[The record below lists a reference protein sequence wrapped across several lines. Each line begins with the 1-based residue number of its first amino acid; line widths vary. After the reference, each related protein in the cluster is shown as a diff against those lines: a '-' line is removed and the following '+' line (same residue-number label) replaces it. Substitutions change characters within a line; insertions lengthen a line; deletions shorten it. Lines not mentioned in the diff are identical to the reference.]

1 MPIDDPL
8 REVNLKYI
16 YPVFPGFF
24 YLIITIGVDNTL
36 FMQRNF
42 KALPFYQKLASVLVS
57 LIALGYL
64 VILAKDLLSPIIFSC
79 LFSILLLPLAA
90 FLENRFRLPRGF
102 ASMLAVLLLLAA
114 ISLIVYV
121 VGSQI
126 GTLADDW
133 PQFKQQVISSL
144 SDLQHWI
151 SRKYHINAHK
161 QLNYVQS
168 ATSQVLASGSTVV
181 GATILS
187 ISSMLLFLIFT
198 FIYTFFFLTY
208 RRLIMTFLVSVFL
221 EENALVVHDIV
232 EKVQFILRKY
242 ILGLFIEMV
251 IVSTVVCIVFWA
263 LDVKYAILLGLIT
276 GLFNIIPYIGIFTA
290 LLLSS
295 LITFATAAVAGK
307 VFLVIITLVIT
318 HLIDS
323 NVLLPVIVG
332 SKVKINPLITV
343 LGVVVGEMI
352 WGISGMF
359 LSIPVIA
366 VMKIIFDRV
375 ESLKPWGF
383 LLGEEERPVRGK
395 RVKLAAESKAGK

>member
-1 MPIDDPL
+1 MRPSF
-8 REVNLKYI
+8 NS
-16 YPVFPGFF
+16 
-24 YLIITIGVDNTL
+24 
-36 FMQRNF
+36 
-42 KALPFYQKLASVLVS
+42 LPFYHKLASVLLS

-64 VILAKDLLSPIIFSC
+64 VILSKDLLSPVIFSC
-79 LFSILLLPLAA
+79 LFSILLLPLAS
-90 FLENRFRLPRGF
+90 FLEHRLRLPRGA

-121 VGSQI
+121 IGSQI
-126 GTLADDW
+126 STLSDDW
-133 PQFKQQVISSL
+133 PQFKQQLMSSL
-144 SDLQHWI
+144 ADLQHWV

-168 ATSQVLASGSTVV
+168 ATSQVLASGTTVV
-181 GATILS
+181 GATIMS
-187 ISSMLLFLIFT
+187 ISSLLLFIVFT

-221 EENALVVHDIV
+221 EENSLVVHDIV
-232 EKVQFILRKY
+232 ENVQFMLRKY
-242 ILGLFIEMV
+242 ILGLFIEMIV
-251 IVSTVVCIVFWA
+251 VSTVVCIAFWA

-307 VFLVIITLVIT
+307 VVLVIITLVIT

-323 NVLLPVIVG
+323 NILLPVIVG

-343 LGVVVGEMI
+343 LGVVIGEMI

-366 VMKIIFDRV
+366 VMKIVFDRID
-375 ESLKPWGF
+375 SLKPWGL
-383 LLGEEERPVRGK
+383 LLGEEEKPSRKKEIPAP
-395 RVKLAAESKAGK
+395 AA

>member
-1 MPIDDPL
+1 MRPSF
-8 REVNLKYI
+8 NS
-16 YPVFPGFF
+16 
-24 YLIITIGVDNTL
+24 
-36 FMQRNF
+36 
-42 KALPFYQKLASVLVS
+42 LPFYHKLASVLVS

-64 VILAKDLLSPIIFSC
+64 VILSKDLLSPVIFSC
-79 LFSILLLPLAA
+79 LFSILLLPLAS
-90 FLENRFRLPRGF
+90 FLEHRLRLPRGA

-114 ISLIVYV
+114 ISLLVYV
-121 VGSQI
+121 IGSQI
-126 GTLADDW
+126 STLSDDW
-133 PQFKQQVISSL
+133 PQFKQQLMSSL
-144 SDLQHWI
+144 ADLQHWV

-168 ATSQVLASGSTVV
+168 ATSQVLASGTTVV
-181 GATILS
+181 GATIMS
-187 ISSMLLFLIFT
+187 ISSLLLFLVFT

-208 RRLIMTFLVSVFL
+208 RQLIMTFLVSVFL
-221 EENALVVHDIV
+221 EENSLVVHDIV
-232 EKVQFILRKY
+232 ENVQFMLRKY
-242 ILGLFIEMV
+242 ILGLFIEMIV
-251 IVSTVVCIVFWA
+251 VSTVVCIAFWA

-307 VFLVIITLVIT
+307 VVLVIITLVIT

-323 NVLLPVIVG
+323 NILLPVIVG

-343 LGVVVGEMI
+343 LGVVIGEMI

-366 VMKIIFDRV
+366 VMKIVFDRID
-375 ESLKPWGF
+375 SLKPWGL
-383 LLGEEERPVRGK
+383 LLGEEEKPSRKKEIPAP
-395 RVKLAAESKAGK
+395 AA

>member
-1 MPIDDPL
+1 MRL
-8 REVNLKYI
+8 SN
-16 YPVFPGFF
+16 
-24 YLIITIGVDNTL
+24 
-36 FMQRNF
+36 
-42 KALPFYQKLASVLVS
+42 KALPFYHKLASVLIS

-64 VILAKDLLSPIIFSC
+64 VILSKELLSPVIFSC
-79 LFSILLLPLAA
+79 LFSILLLPLAS
-90 FLENRFRLPRGF
+90 FLEKKFRLPRGA

-126 GTLADDW
+126 SMLTDDW
-133 PQFKQQVISSL
+133 PQFKQQLISSL

-151 SRKYHINAHK
+151 SRKFHVTVHK

-168 ATSQVLASGSTVV
+168 ATSQVLASGTTVV

-187 ISSMLLFLIFT
+187 LSSMLLFLIFT

-208 RRLIMTFLVSVFL
+208 RRLIMTFLISVFL
-221 EENALVVHDIV
+221 EENALIVHDIV
-232 EKVQFILRKY
+232 EKVQYILRKY

-263 LDVKYAILLGLIT
+263 LDVKYAILLGIIT

-307 VFLVIITLVIT
+307 VVLVVITLVIV

-343 LGVVVGEMI
+343 LGVVIGEMI

-366 VMKIIFDRV
+366 VMKIVFDRV
-375 ESLKPWGF
+375 ESLRPWGI
-383 LLGEEERPVRGK
+383 LLGEEERPVVQK
-395 RVKLAAESKAGK
+395 VIPLPVETPPEEK